1 MIVKKTLKYFGL
13 GFSIKTIEIMSL
25 VLFIDIPP
33 PQGNAKDFAKSIGDE
48 LNQIHDLDR
57 CDIFYLRGHE
67 HKIHRTKKYFKKAS
81 KTS

>member
-33 PQGNAKDFAKSIGDE
+33 PKGM
-48 LNQIHDLDR
+48 L
-57 CDIFYLRGHE
+57 
-67 HKIHRTKKYFKKAS
+67 KILLKVLGMN
-81 KTS
+81 